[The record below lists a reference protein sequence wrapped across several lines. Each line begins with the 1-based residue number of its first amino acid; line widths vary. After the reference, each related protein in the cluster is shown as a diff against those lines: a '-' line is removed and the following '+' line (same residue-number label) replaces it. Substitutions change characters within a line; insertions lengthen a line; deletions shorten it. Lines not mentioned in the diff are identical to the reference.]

1 MERRRTKGSSRT
13 RAAMLAVWLSVL
25 GMLGTLGTLLTG
37 CSQKIETVTVQIGAR
52 LPDAVQSISNATNY
66 IEGVVDGRT
75 TRAGVYDIPAQDE
88 DGKAYTLR
96 LKVVDRT
103 APVVIPKHAYCA
115 QGTTPEA
122 IRLIGSIE
130 EIDTYTAE
138 FTDPLPDMSELGDYE
153 VSFRV
158 TDASGNRTKV
168 LHTVVTVIQD
178 TEPPVFQ
185 TVPELNAYVGEAI
198 AYRDGL
204 VVEDNC
210 CGEITIEVDA
220 SAVTPGVVGDFSV
233 IYTATDAAGNSA
245 SAHTTLHVGT
255 GTVSTTELD
264 RRIDSILSD
273 IVTAGMS
280 TEDKLRAVYD
290 YIQGHIV
297 YAASTDTGDR
307 VRIAAQSL
315 STGTADCYAYNCVAI
330 AFLERL
336 GVAYREVQRSSG
348 LTADTHYW
356 LMVNIGTTASPR
368 WYHYDC
374 TRLRAEYNH
383 SGCLL
388 TDIQIRAYSK
398 VRANFYTYDTGLFPT
413 CATEIITPT
422 PELEPYY

>member
-1 MERRRTKGSSRT
+1 MARRGAELSRRVCT
-13 RAAMLAVWLSVL
+13 AILAVLL
-25 GMLGTLGTLLTG
+25 GILATLITG
-37 CSQKIETVTVQIGAR
+37 CGERVETVTMQIGAR
-52 LPDAVQSISNATNY
+52 LPDAVEAVSNATAY
-66 IEGVVDGRT
+66 IEGVVDGRA
-75 TRAGVYDIPAQDE
+75 TRAGTYDIPALDA

-96 LKVVDRT
+96 LRVVDRT
-103 APVVIPKHAYCA
+103 APVVIPRHAYCA

-130 EIDTYTAE
+130 ELDTYTAE
-138 FTDPLPDMSELGDYE
+138 FTEPLPDMSELGDYP

-158 TDASGNRTKV
+158 TDASGNRTAV

-178 TEPPVFQ
+178 TEPPVF
-185 TVPELNAYVGEAI
+185 TALPELNAYVGEAI
-198 AYRDGL
+198 AYRNGL

-210 CGEITIEVDA
+210 CGEIRIEVDA
-220 SAVTPGVVGDFSV
+220 STVTPGVAGDFSI

-255 GTVSTTELD
+255 GTASRSDLD
-264 RRIDSILSD
+264 QRVDAILSD
-273 IVTAGMS
+273 ILTAGMT
-280 TEDKLRAVYD
+280 TEAKLRAVYD

-307 VRIAAQSL
+307 VRIATESL
-315 STGTADCYAYNCVAI
+315 SKGTADCYAYNCVAI

-336 GVAYREVQRSSG
+336 GVEYREIQRSPG
-348 LTADTHYW
+348 LTSDTHYW
-356 LMVNIGTTASPR
+356 LMVNIGTAASPR

-388 TDIQIRAYSK
+388 TDTQIRAYSK
-398 VRANFYTYDTGLFPT
+398 VRANFYTYDASRFPA